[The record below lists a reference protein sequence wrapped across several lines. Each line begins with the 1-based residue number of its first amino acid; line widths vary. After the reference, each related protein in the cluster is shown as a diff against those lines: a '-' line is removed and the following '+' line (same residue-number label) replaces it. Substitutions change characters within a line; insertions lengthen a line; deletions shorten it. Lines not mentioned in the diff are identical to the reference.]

1 VRTAIGTV
9 VIDVKLTEAERK
21 ALERI
26 TRGTVLE
33 SARLEVKVQVKVRK
47 P

>member
-1 VRTAIGTV
+1 V

-21 ALERI
+21 TLERI
-26 TRGTVLE
+26 TGGKVLDD
-33 SARLEVKVQVKVRK
+33 ARLEVKVQVKVRK